1 MEKKRKQQ
9 KKPWTNGAIFYIKK
23 DPTAAKV
30 DQEWLEVSSGE
41 FFETMDAGYNGMK
54 RYFIR
59 LAKDDYRDDAPII
72 FLECT
77 ESEFEEWHIEKNHA
91 GYLHMNAKKGRKIS
105 MNDTDTPKKDEY
117 GGYIRR
123 QDFACTEANFT
134 EQLELEEMKKA
145 LRGLLKGL
153 DETSLMLADI
163 FYIESKQKILQ
174 KDMAK
179 QLGISPS
186 AVSQRLKV
194 IHGRL
199 QKYKPNRN

>member
-1 MEKKRKQQ
+1 
-9 KKPWTNGAIFYIKK
+9 
-23 DPTAAKV
+23 
-30 DQEWLEVSSGE
+30 
-41 FFETMDAGYNGMK
+41 
-54 RYFIR
+54 
-59 LAKDDYRDDAPII
+59 
-72 FLECT
+72 
-77 ESEFEEWHIEKNHA
+77 
-91 GYLHMNAKKGRKIS
+91 
-105 MNDTDTPKKDEY
+105 
-117 GGYIRR
+117 
-123 QDFACTEANFT
+123 
-134 EQLELEEMKKA
+134 MKKA